1 MRKRAELEKVRV
13 QYNKDDSEDDNMRD
27 NKSIDNRSK
36 AEELRSEGN
45 RLYKMQKYQEAYEKY
60 SKALDV
66 DSDSLL
72 TNSNQ
77 AQVLLKM
84 GQYDKALV
92 YADKCIHL
100 DYKWPKGHYR
110 KGKPHADIHWYK
122 GMFRY
127 FSNG

>member
-13 QYNKDDSEDDNMRD
+13 QYNKDDSEDDSLGND
-27 NKSIDNRSK
+27 KSIDNQRSK
-36 AEELRSEGN
+36 AEELRLDGN

-60 SKALDV
+60 SKALGM

-110 KGKPHADIHWYK
+110 KGKPHACYPLVQRVCLDI
-122 GMFRY
+122 
-127 FSNG
+127 